1 MVGVSI
7 DALIHYQKRHK
18 VWRKNSMDKKG
29 ISYMKIIIPVMA
41 AIIIG
46 GTIVYSTKQPKAQE
60 VMAPIETEQSV
71 VTESEVSEPAPQPAK
86 PDPASPAEPEAVTD
100 KIVAETQ
107 DEAEYVDYVQDQ
119 ASENNKD
126 ESDMEESDIEPLD
139 KVMYATGNINTRS
152 GPSVDFKKVGGLTV
166 NQEVKVT
173 GQSKT
178 TGWYEIEVD
187 GAKQYVSDK
196 LLSDNKVEVSKPSS
210 NGNGGGGGGSTTPS
224 GNDGE
229 KLRNALKQLGVD
241 TSQDASEA
249 WKNAAP
255 APEFKHADGLEGV
268 HAE

>member
-18 VWRKNSMDKKG
+18 VWRKSSMDKKG

-41 AIIIG
+41 AIVITG
-46 GTIVYSTKQPKAQE
+46 GAIVYSTKQPKAQE
-60 VMAPIETEQSV
+60 VMAPIETEQSA

-86 PDPASPAEPEAVTD
+86 PDPAPPAEPEEVTD

-107 DEAEYVDYVQDQ
+107 DEAEYVNYLQDQ
-119 ASENNKD
+119 ESANNKD

-152 GPSVDFKKVGGLTV
+152 GPSVDFTKVDGLTV
-166 NQEVKVT
+166 NQEVHVT

-210 NGNGGGGGGSTTPS
+210 NNNGGGGSTTPS
-224 GNDGE
+224 GSDGE

>member
-1 MVGVSI
+1 
-7 DALIHYQKRHK
+7 
-18 VWRKNSMDKKG
+18 MDKKG

-187 GAKQYVSDK
+187 GAKQYVSHT
-196 LLSDNKVEVSKPSS
+196 LLSDTKVQESKPSS
-210 NGNGGGGGGSTTPS
+210 NGNGGGNGGGGGSTTPS
-224 GNDGE
+224 GSDGE
-229 KLRNALKQLGVD
+229 ALRNALKQLGVD
-241 TSQDASEA
+241 PSQDVSGGWDTPSPDGGHAAS
-249 WKNAAP
+249 
-255 APEFKHADGLEGV
+255 GEGI

>member
-1 MVGVSI
+1 
-7 DALIHYQKRHK
+7 
-18 VWRKNSMDKKG
+18 MDKKG

-41 AIIIG
+41 AIIIIG

-60 VMAPIETEQSV
+60 VMAPIVTEQSV

-86 PDPASPAEPEAVTD
+86 PDPAPSAEPEEVTD

-152 GPSVDFKKVGGLTV
+152 GPSVDFTKVGGLTV

-196 LLSDNKVEVSKPSS
+196 LLSDNKVQESKPNS
-210 NGNGGGGGGSTTPS
+210 NGNGGGGSTTPS
-224 GNDGE
+224 GSDGE
-229 KLRNALKQLGVD
+229 KLLNALKQLGVD
-241 TSQDASEA
+241 PSKDVSEDY
-249 WKNAAP
+249 KNATP
-255 APEFKHADGLEGV
+255 APEITDTPELRGV
-268 HAE
+268 EAY